1 MPVRHDRKD
10 PRTPTERQ
18 ADDHVR
24 RLFERGQV
32 LGVDA
37 NVELDAIA
45 HVQHRYQARRETVA
59 ALGKE
64 LGVLRR
70 AHGWTQDQVAIAM
83 GTKKSNIS
91 RLESGNYG
99 GLTIEYFMAIIDA
112 FQALGRGSS
121 RRSPVGRGLASP
133 KRPPNNRSSGPA
145 LALLAPAAERDRW
158 AQRSREQ
165 W

>member
-1 MPVRHDRKD
+1 MPVRHLRKD
-10 PRTPTERQ
+10 PRTLAERQ
-18 ADDHVR
+18 ADNAVR
-24 RLFERGQV
+24 RLFEQGHI

-37 NVELDAIA
+37 NVERDAIA
-45 HVQHRYQARRETVA
+45 HVQQRYQTRRETVA

-70 AHGWTQDQVAIAM
+70 AHGWTQDQVATAM

-112 FQALGRGSS
+112 FRALGRGSS
-121 RRSPVGRGLASP
+121 PQDTVRQRFARTR
-133 KRPPNNRSSGPA
+133 KPPNNPF
-145 LALLAPAAERDRW
+145 
-158 AQRSREQ
+158 QRTGARIARPGR
-165 W
+165 